1 MKAGSLATSMTWQ
14 RTLQETIV
22 VAAPPARV
30 FAWIDDPANTGLH
43 MSRPSMAMLGG
54 SLRVEQLSP
63 NAAGV
68 GATYRSRGRVLGLPI
83 DFTTAVTVWVSGR
96 EKIWRTVGTPRLIV
110 LGDFQMRFSL
120 TACEDDGTNLV
131 LAIDYNV
138 PARFPGRHLGRVLAA
153 PYVRWCLRRMACDVQ
168 LAFDSGGRTRTHEMD
183 LGSAALVRRGG
194 QR

>member
-1 MKAGSLATSMTWQ
+1 MQAGFLATAMTWQ
-14 RTLQETIV
+14 RTLQETVV

-68 GATYRSRGRVLGLPI
+68 GATYRSWGRVLGLPI

-96 EKIWRTVGTPRLIV
+96 EKIWRTVGKPRLIV
-110 LGDFQMRFSL
+110 LGDFQMRFL
-120 TACEDDGTNLV
+120 LAGCEDGTNRV

-138 PARFPGRHLGRVLAA
+138 PTRFPGRLLGRVLAA
-153 PYVRWCLRRMACDVQ
+153 PYVRWCLRRMACDAQ
-168 LAFDSGGRTRTHEMD
+168 LAFDSGGTYAHP
-183 LGSAALVRRGG
+183 
-194 QR
+194 